1 MVNIESLSIDKSS
14 RRIKGITGMLRY
26 ALLAITILCSS
37 NSMAESDKVIRPGI
51 TTTSIY
57 GLSRAISPHK
67 LSFIVNETTTQLG
80 IDINTSISPD
90 NISIIDPDGYVIPA
104 TNIEGYTQEKV
115 VLPFFNEALFFMGI
129 TEGEHAKVNID
140 DPKSGTW
147 SVSLVLPSSAGNKGG
162 IRVSQK
168 GTLYL
173 DAKPTSLTYKVTEPV
188 VINAE
193 VSDSGEPVLDSDV
206 LAEIYQFDARSSS
219 QSISLYD
226 DGVYPDI
233 NSGDGI
239 YAGSISGLST
249 GYYRAD
255 IGFQGGIPTI
265 SSATEF
271 EVVPITGIFT
281 GNVSDIGVDANDD
294 GLIDRI
300 DISFEVDIRIP
311 ETYSLQAVLK
321 QGENTLISGTQ
332 EELDSGINTMTVS
345 FLDKD
350 IKEYLISDGPY
361 LIHDVMLKQGGS
373 WRPVDRRADFGQTQP
388 YSIEDLQRPLTIILD
403 GMTDTALDKNG
414 DGKFDELRIVFQ
426 VDILQP
432 GEYTWSASI
441 RHPDA
446 VQAMATAINSG
457 RLSKVG
463 INKLSLS
470 FDGAEIAKSGLSGP
484 YLLGGLGI
492 YGPPNAAA
500 LKLDVGQTAEYSCGQ
515 FE

>member
-1 MVNIESLSIDKSS
+1 
-14 RRIKGITGMLRY
+14 
-26 ALLAITILCSS
+26 
-37 NSMAESDKVIRPGI
+37 
-51 TTTSIY
+51 
-57 GLSRAISPHK
+57 
-67 LSFIVNETTTQLG
+67 
-80 IDINTSISPD
+80 
-90 NISIIDPDGYVIPA
+90 
-104 TNIEGYTQEKV
+104 
-115 VLPFFNEALFFMGI
+115 MGI

-140 DPKSGTW
+140 NPKSGTW

-162 IRVSQK
+162 IWVSQK

-173 DAKPTSLTYKVTEPV
+173 DAKSTSLTYKVTEPV

-193 VSDSGEPVLDSDV
+193 VSDSGKPVLDADV
-206 LAEIYQFDARSSS
+206 SAEIYQFDARSSS

-239 YAGSISGLST
+239 YTGSISGLST

-271 EVVPITGIFT
+271 EVIPITGIFT
-281 GNVSDIGVDANDD
+281 GNVSDMGVDANDD

-300 DISFEVDIRIP
+300 DISFEVDIRVP
-311 ETYSLQAVLK
+311 GTYSLQAVLK
-321 QGENTLISGTQ
+321 QGEKTLISGMQ

-345 FLDKD
+345 FLDKE

-361 LIHDVMLKQGGS
+361 LIHDVMLKQGSS
-373 WRPVDRRADFGQTQP
+373 WRPVDRRTDFGKTRP

-426 VDILQP
+426 VDILQT
-432 GEYTWSASI
+432 GAYTWSGSVRQPDNRQAIAS
-441 RHPDA
+441 A
-446 VQAMATAINSG
+446 SSSG
-457 RLSKVG
+457 TLNDVG
-463 INKLSLS
+463 LNNLSLS
-470 FDGAEIAKSGLSGP
+470 FDGAAIGSSGFNGP
-484 YLLGGLGI
+484 YIIGDIGI

-500 LKLDVGQTAEYSCGQ
+500 LKLKMGKTAEYTCDQ
-515 FE
+515 FEGFKGLCQKINLPDSGPVILKTRH

>member
-1 MVNIESLSIDKSS
+1 
-14 RRIKGITGMLRY
+14 MLRY

-51 TTTSIY
+51 TTTIY

-311 ETYSLQAVLK
+311 EIYSLQAVLK

-373 WRPVDRRADFGQTQP
+373 WRPVDRRADLGFTQP
-388 YSIEDLQRPLTIILD
+388 YTLQQLQRPLTVILD
-403 GMTDTALDKNG
+403 GFTETTQDTNRN
-414 DGKFDELRIVFQ
+414 GKFDVLNVELQ
-426 VDILQP
+426 VDVLQT
-432 GEYTWSASI
+432 GIYTWSGSIKAPDGTTVASASNRGDLNVI
-441 RHPDA
+441 GL
-446 VQAMATAINSG
+446 N
-457 RLSKVG
+457 
-463 INKLSLS
+463 NLSLS
-470 FDGAEIAKSGLSGP
+470 FDGEEIGASGLNGP
-484 YLLGGLGI
+484 YYISGFGI
-492 YGPPNAAA
+492 YGPPKAAA
-500 LKLDVGQTAEYSCGQ
+500 LKLKMGKTAGYTCDQ
-515 FE
+515 FEGFK

>member
-1 MVNIESLSIDKSS
+1 
-14 RRIKGITGMLRY
+14 MLRY
-26 ALLAITILCSS
+26 AFLAITLLCASH
-37 NSMAESDKVIRPGI
+37 SMAQSDKIIRPGVSI
-51 TTTSIY
+51 ISIY
-57 GLSRAISPHK
+57 GLSRVISPHE
-67 LSFIVNETTTQLG
+67 LSFVVNETATQLS

-104 TNIEGYTQEKV
+104 ADIEGYTQEKV

-129 TEGEHAKVNID
+129 TEGEHANVNID
-140 DPKSGTW
+140 NPKSGTW
-147 SVSLVLPSSAGNKGG
+147 SVSLVLPSSAGNKGS

-173 DAKPTSLTYKVTEPV
+173 DAKSTSLTYKVTEPV

-193 VSDSGEPVLDSDV
+193 VSDSGEPVLDADV
-206 LAEIYQFDARSSS
+206 IAEIYQFDARSSS

-226 DGVYPDI
+226 DGVNPDT

-239 YAGSISGLST
+239 YTGSISGLST

-255 IGFQGGIPTI
+255 IGFQGGVPTI
-265 SSATEF
+265 SGATEF

-281 GNVSDIGVDANDD
+281 GNVSDMGVDANDD
-294 GLIDRI
+294 DLIDRI

-311 ETYSLQAVLK
+311 GVYSLQAVLK
-321 QGENTLISGTQ
+321 QGENTLTSGTQ
-332 EELDSGINTMTVS
+332 EELDIGINTITVS

-361 LIHDVMLKQGGS
+361 LIYDVMLKQGSS
-373 WRPVDRRADFGQTQP
+373 WMPVDRRADFGQTQP

-403 GMTDTALDKNG
+403 GTTDTALDKNG

-432 GEYTWSASI
+432 GEYTWSASL

-457 RLSKVG
+457 RLSKAG

-484 YLLGGLGI
+484 YLLVSLGI

-500 LKLDVGQTAEYSCGQ
+500 LKLDVGQTSEYSCSQ
-515 FE
+515 FEGYLGECK